1 MATLTTHVLDGV
13 LGCSAAGV
21 RLQLYRVASET
32 TRTLVFDVRADQ
44 EGRIDEVVDLG
55 SVAGEFELHFHARD
69 YFGSHANGPLA
80 TGPMNRVVFSL
91 TLSDDDR
98 RYHIPLILS
107 PHSCSTWWSG

>member
-44 EGRIDEVVDLG
+44 EGRIDE
-55 SVAGEFELHFHARD
+55 R
-69 YFGSHANGPLA
+69 
-80 TGPMNRVVFSL
+80 
-91 TLSDDDR
+91 
-98 RYHIPLILS
+98 
-107 PHSCSTWWSG
+107 